1 MKKAAV
7 FILLGQS
14 NAVGH
19 NLPMEEHDKILM
31 PLSHVF
37 GLSRAANQSYDNTK
51 LTWGGYTSH
60 SMNLAE
66 EQDHTYSIA
75 NCLARQ
81 WQDAIGDGQSLPDLY
96 IVQIAI
102 GAQGVTEN
110 YMWHPQ
116 WPKVLKPGRLGT
128 VNIALTPFTT
138 HILSLLKD
146 SIRAR
151 GAEPEI
157 IGIHW
162 RGGENDFY
170 DGGEVYRPVLKS
182 LYTQI
187 FGSFYEALGEHVP
200 TILHRLVCF
209 ERPQTAQGLDNLHFI
224 NKVFDELAAELP
236 NISVFDV
243 RQAPYYTPGVPGD
256 GLFKADFVHFTRDVN
271 QWVAHCILRQYT
283 HPSA

>member
-19 NLPMEEHDKILM
+19 GLPMAEEDKITAPM
-31 PLSHVF
+31 KNVF
-37 GLSRAANQSYDNTK
+37 GLSRELNQSYDNTA

-60 SMNLAE
+60 GMNLAE
-66 EQDHTYSIA
+66 EQDHTYSVA

-81 WQDAIGDGQSLPDLY
+81 WQDAIDGGKDLPDLY

-102 GAQGVTEN
+102 GAQGVTPG
-110 YMWHPQ
+110 YMWHPDYDKILI
-116 WPKVLKPGRLGT
+116 PGKLGKVK
-128 VNIALTPFTT
+128 IALTPFTAN
-138 HILSLLKD
+138 ILALLKD

-170 DGGEVYRPVLKS
+170 SGGEVYRPVLKP
-182 LYTQI
+182 LYKQI
-187 FGSFYEALGEHVP
+187 FGSFYEALGEMVP
-200 TILHRLVCF
+200 TVLHRLVCF
-209 ERPQTAQGLDNLHFI
+209 ERPVTEQGLSNLHFI
-224 NKVFDELAAELP
+224 NKVFDELAAETD
-236 NISVFDV
+236 NIRVFDV
-243 RQAPYYTPGVPGD
+243 RQAPYYIPDIPGN
-256 GLFKADFVHFTRDVN
+256 GLFKSDFVHFTTEVN
-271 QWVAHCILRQYT
+271 QWVAENILRQYMGFST
-283 HPSA
+283 

>member
-19 NLPMEEHDKILM
+19 QLPMEEQDKILT

-37 GLSRAANQSYDNTK
+37 GLRREENQSYNNAA
-51 LTWGGYTSH
+51 LTWTGYTSYG
-60 SMNLAE
+60 MNLAE

-75 NCLARQ
+75 NCLAQQ
-81 WQDAIGDGQSLPDLY
+81 WQDAVDTGEQLPDLY

-102 GAQGVTEN
+102 GAQGITGH
-110 YMWHPQ
+110 YMWN
-116 WPKVLKPGRLGT
+116 PGYPHILTPGKLGT
-128 VNIALTPFTT
+128 VKLALTPFTT

-182 LYTQI
+182 LYRQI
-187 FGSFYEALGEHVP
+187 FGGFYEALGENAP
-200 TILHRLVCF
+200 TVLHRLVCF
-209 ERPQTAQGLDNLHFI
+209 ERPQTPQGLDNLHFI
-224 NKVFDELAAELP
+224 NRVFDELAAEDP
-236 NISVFDV
+236 NVSVFDI
-243 RQAPYYTPGVPGD
+243 RQAPYYVPDVPGY
-256 GLFKADFVHFTRDVN
+256 GLFKADGVHFATEVN
-271 QWVAHCILRQYT
+271 QWVAHHILQQYR
-283 HPSA
+283 HASA